1 MASLILERVE
11 FREEPP
17 PPEGES
23 EEVLEGAML
32 YLVGEDFDELI
43 SCVPLSAVPMNN
55 VDWNDQIE
63 KVRGDWLDKCHVTP
77 EQKNLVA
84 DLLIIY
90 RELSGLSED
99 ADSDLYEDLT
109 DWLRWICRER
119 AGSEDCEEDLQ
130 ALSRW
135 FRDTLGQLTL
145 GQRMYKEYAHA
156 QVQTEGTD
164 SDSEQDSGPDCTI
177 GRPSPI
183 YVDVS
188 IQTEA
193 DDDAL

>member
-1 MASLILERVE
+1 
-11 FREEPP
+11 
-17 PPEGES
+17 
-23 EEVLEGAML
+23 
-32 YLVGEDFDELI
+32 
-43 SCVPLSAVPMNN
+43 MNN

-135 FRDTLGQLTL
+135 FRDALGQVSSSRSPRITISNIANSGAAHVQGVRTRPGANRGHRLRL
-145 GQRMYKEYAHA
+145 RAGQRPRLHNWTPLTNLCGRIY
-156 QVQTEGTD
+156 
-164 SDSEQDSGPDCTI
+164 PD
-177 GRPSPI
+177 RS
-183 YVDVS
+183 
-188 IQTEA
+188 
-193 DDDAL
+193 